1 MKFAALSIA
10 SAFLSQAAAFSVA
23 PGSASGSAS
32 ASGSSR
38 ATTALSVTGG
48 NSSPGVTSKT
58 GGWELNKISP
68 VVRIEGQTRHT
79 FNFSDSTKEL
89 CQVAMH
95 SPNARPIDSEVQLW
109 IGPDWTP
116 VSVKAKTEDGKNFP
130 LQTIVG
136 TRNMNANVEIR
147 NNGPA
152 AFPIN
157 AAASYA
163 IPPLSTAR
171 EDIKDEE
178 GIYIEGGAVKMAPFP
193 VDVDQL
199 QVLMTT
205 EGKQLHAKIEM
216 LNGPNNV
223 KCEYEVFTNNGLLNA
238 LFVVFEMPGSG
249 NAIRIKNL
257 APMEFP
263 LKFYF
268 KPSKIGKSAGEGL
281 DWN

>member
-23 PGSASGSAS
+23 PGT
-32 ASGSSR
+32 R

-79 FNFSDSTKEL
+79 FNFSDSSKEL

-95 SPNARPIDSEVQLW
+95 SPNARPIDAEVQLW

-116 VSVKAKTEDGKNFP
+116 VSVKAKTEGGKNFP

-178 GIYIEGGAVKMAPFP
+178 GIYIEGGAVKMAPFH